1 MIASAAGRLV
11 FVRRVAWGLAF
22 LASAAVLAA
31 GLLQTSSTA
40 PARPDA
46 VIAVVARHLAPS
58 LAGGRPLQGHAV
70 RLSAYRGRVVFL
82 NFWASWCHPCRKE
95 APQLDRFARSLRRGE
110 AALIGVD
117 INDGRQPALRFVRRF
132 GISYPIVADPGRTI
146 AGRYDIIGIPTTFVI
161 DWDGRIAAQLLGPQT
176 VASLHRVLVEVKG

>member
-1 MIASAAGRLV
+1 L
-11 FVRRVAWGLAF
+11 
-22 LASAAVLAA
+22 
-31 GLLQTSSTA
+31 
-40 PARPDA
+40 RPGD
-46 VIAVVARHLAPS
+46 
-58 LAGGRPLQGHAV
+58 
-70 RLSAYRGRVVFL
+70 
-82 NFWASWCHPCRKE
+82 
-95 APQLDRFARSLRRGE
+95 